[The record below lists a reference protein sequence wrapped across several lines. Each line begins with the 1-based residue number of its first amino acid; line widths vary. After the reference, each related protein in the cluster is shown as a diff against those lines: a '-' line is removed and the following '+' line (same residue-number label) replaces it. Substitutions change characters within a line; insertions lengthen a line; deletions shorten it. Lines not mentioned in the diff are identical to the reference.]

1 MNYEPQNVGLFI
13 HSPLSRLIASFLL
26 GPFVTKGTEIAEN
39 VTVVGS
45 LKSKAQVDK
54 SRLDDWMTR
63 SGASDNI
70 IYVCFGTGTMLQSD
84 EVTNLA
90 KMVLALQGKY
100 HILFALRKDEQERYQ
115 HIFDNVF
122 GTKPTFQ
129 TGDGVVEYNNGKFR
143 IDSDVPQESLLQSG
157 KVKLFISHMGF
168 GGYTEAIN
176 GGVPIVA
183 YPSGCDQWYN
193 AKRAVEAGVALA
205 AHPKMKGLAAT
216 VMDVLEDD
224 SFKARAEQLASEA
237 KLFPTDEIILEHAND
252 VLLTCDS
259 ETESCSTCDN
269 PDPFSW

>member
-1 MNYEPQNVGLFI
+1 MGG
-13 HSPLSRLIASFLL
+13 L
-26 GPFVTKGTEIAEN
+26 GPFITKGTEIADN
-39 VTVVGS
+39 VTVIGS
-45 LKSKAQVDK
+45 LKSNAPVDI
-54 SRLDDWMTR
+54 SRLDDWMSR

-90 KMVLALQGKY
+90 KMVLALEGKY
-100 HILFALRKDEQERYQ
+100 RILFALRQDEQERYQ

-122 GTKPTFQ
+122 GTKPTLQ
-129 TGDGVVEYNNGKFR
+129 SDGVVEYKNGKFR

-193 AKRAVEAGVALA
+193 AKRAVEAGVAVPA
-205 AHPKMKGLAAT
+205 YPKMKGLAAT
-216 VMDVLEDD
+216 VMVSEYLSAMFVLSAVRR
-224 SFKARAEQLASEA
+224 SF
-237 KLFPTDEIILEHAND
+237 I
-252 VLLTCDS
+252 LLTPLSKPNTLSGC
-259 ETESCSTCDN
+259 TRR
-269 PDPFSW
+269 

>member
-1 MNYEPQNVGLFI
+1 MGG
-13 HSPLSRLIASFLL
+13 L
-26 GPFVTKGTEIAEN
+26 GPFITNGTEIADN
-39 VTVVGS
+39 VTVIGS
-45 LKSKAQVDK
+45 LKSNAPVDI
-54 SRLDDWMTR
+54 SRLDDWMSR

-70 IYVCFGTGTMLQSD
+70 IFACFGTGTMLQID

-90 KMVLALQGKY
+90 KMVLALEGTNTT
-100 HILFALRKDEQERYQ
+100 ILFALRKDEQERYQ

-129 TGDGVVEYNNGKFR
+129 DDGVVEYNHWKFR

-168 GGYTEAIN
+168 GGFTEAIN

-193 AKRAVEAGVALA
+193 TKRAVEAGVALA
-205 AHPKMKGLAAT
+205 AHPKMKGLATT
-216 VMDVLEDD
+216 VMDVLKDD
-224 SFKARAEQLASEA
+224 SYSFKARQLASEA
-237 KLFPTDEIILEHAND
+237 KLFPTDEIILEHAED

-259 ETESCSTCDN
+259 ETESSTCS
-269 PDPFSW
+269 DPFSW